1 VATDR
6 QMKILEFR
14 NQLKNMGHVTSMK
27 MRKDKKKTNETE
39 TVNVT
44 LLRILKDSPRTS
56 SENYTQNA
64 TNKNLFRK

>member
-1 VATDR
+1 
-6 QMKILEFR
+6 
-14 NQLKNMGHVTSMK
+14 MGHVTSMK